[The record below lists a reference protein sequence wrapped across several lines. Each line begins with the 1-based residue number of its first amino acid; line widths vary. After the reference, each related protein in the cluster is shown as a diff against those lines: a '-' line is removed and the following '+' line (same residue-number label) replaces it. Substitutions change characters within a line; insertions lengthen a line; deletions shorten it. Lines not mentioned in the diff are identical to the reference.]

1 MALIESFGDTL
12 TLWLRSKVI
21 PYILFGTCI
30 VVIITSCVLNIFM
43 IFMLKRRKLIAL
55 PTNRFLL
62 QLIVIDFLAC
72 GFVLVPICVTAL
84 ANSWILSN
92 PLCYFH
98 AVISTWLLLVSFG
111 LVSLCFIERV
121 TKQKTPKIHQKL
133 FDTNVGVTLISGF
146 VWAIDL
152 GIALLPVFDIAS
164 IAYDEYQASCVV
176 SYSKSKILAPLM
188 FVLTFVLPFLVFIVC
203 CIILFS
209 HHRNKAKQKQDDMI
223 EMLKPVQEQNTVLAS
238 PPASERSTLSTTGI
252 VPAVEET
259 PRNVSARRDTLAEM
273 TMSEQET
280 ENNRRRYW
288 KKIRKSTKH
297 RPSRLQS
304 VVSAVQNYDLLSDDH
319 RDEDHHLAVTYM
331 IVYSFITICWL
342 PFLSLALANAFS
354 DSIWQGWYSLTLIFS
369 VLSFIAKP
377 IIYLAHNRHFRQN
390 SKMALPSNVATK
402 VERIRNS
409 ISSAVNRLDR
419 AVFVSPRA
427 DKTIVTT
434 IAVNKTAKAWMKT
447 VKKPDATP
455 IIQEEG
461 EGENTCGSSSRAEEL
476 EPDQNDITNDD
487 NVHPNCASMITGS
500 NGNLEYVP
508 SLPGPST
515 TFRKSASPIPALQ
528 LMQPD
533 D

>member
-12 TLWLRSKVI
+12 TLWLRSKII

-30 VVIITSCVLNIFM
+30 IVIITSCVLNIFM
-43 IFMLKRRKLIAL
+43 IFMLKRRKLISL

-84 ANSWILSN
+84 AKSWILSN

-98 AVISTWLLLVSFG
+98 AVIPTWLLLVSFG

-121 TKQKTPKIHQKL
+121 TKQKTPKIHQNL

-152 GIALLPVFDIAS
+152 GIALLPVFGIAS
-164 IAYDEYQASCVV
+164 IAYDEYQASCAV
-176 SYSKSKILAPLM
+176 SYSKSKIFAPLV
-188 FVLTFVLPFLVFIVC
+188 FALTFVLPFLVFIVC

-223 EMLKPVQEQNTVLAS
+223 EMLKPAHEQNSAFAS
-238 PPASERSTLSTTGI
+238 PPSSERSTLSTTGI
-252 VPAVEET
+252 VTAVEET

-288 KKIRKSTKH
+288 KNIRKSTKQ

-304 VVSAVQNYDLLSDDH
+304 VVSAVQNYDLFSDDH
-319 RDEDHHLAVTYM
+319 KDEDHHLAVTYM
-331 IVYSFITICWL
+331 IVYSFLTICWL
-342 PFLSLALANAFS
+342 PFLALAIANAFS
-354 DSIWQGWYSLTLIFS
+354 DAIWQGWYSLTLIFS

-390 SKMALPSNVATK
+390 SKMALPSDVATK

-409 ISSAVNRLDR
+409 ISSVVNRLDR
-419 AVFVSPRA
+419 AVFVSPRT
-427 DKTIVTT
+427 DKTVVTA
-434 IAVNKTAKAWMKT
+434 IAVNKTAKAWIKK

-461 EGENTCGSSSRAEEL
+461 EGETACGSHCRSEEL
-476 EPDQNDITNDD
+476 EPDNNEITNEDK
-487 NVHPNCASMITGS
+487 NHPNCTDKIS
-500 NGNLEYVP
+500 NGNSECLPSVP
-508 SLPGPST
+508 DPST
-515 TFRKSASPIPALQ
+515 TFRKSPSPIPDLQ
-528 LMQPD
+528 LMQLGV
-533 D
+533 

>member
-12 TLWLRSKVI
+12 TLWLRSKII

-30 VVIITSCVLNIFM
+30 IVIITSCVLNIFM
-43 IFMLKRRKLIAL
+43 IFMLKRRKLISL

-84 ANSWILSN
+84 AKSWILSN

-98 AVISTWLLLVSFG
+98 AVIPTWLLLVSFG

-121 TKQKTPKIHQKL
+121 TKQKTPKIHQNL

-152 GIALLPVFDIAS
+152 GIALLPVFGIAS
-164 IAYDEYQASCVV
+164 IAYDEYQASCAV
-176 SYSKSKILAPLM
+176 SYSKSKIFAPLV
-188 FVLTFVLPFLVFIVC
+188 FALTFVLPFLVFIVC

-223 EMLKPVQEQNTVLAS
+223 EMLKPAHEQNSAFAS
-238 PPASERSTLSTTGI
+238 PPSSERSTLSTTGI
-252 VPAVEET
+252 VTAVEET

-288 KKIRKSTKH
+288 KNIRKSTKQ

-304 VVSAVQNYDLLSDDH
+304 VVSAVQNYDLFSDDH
-319 RDEDHHLAVTYM
+319 KDEDHHLAVTYM
-331 IVYSFITICWL
+331 IVYSFLTICWL
-342 PFLSLALANAFS
+342 PFLALAIANAFS
-354 DSIWQGWYSLTLIFS
+354 DAIWQGWYSLTLIFS

-390 SKMALPSNVATK
+390 SKMALPSDVATK

-409 ISSAVNRLDR
+409 ISSVVNRLDR
-419 AVFVSPRA
+419 AVFVSPRT
-427 DKTIVTT
+427 DKTVVTA
-434 IAVNKTAKAWMKT
+434 IAVNKTAKAWIEK

-461 EGENTCGSSSRAEEL
+461 EGETACGSRCRSEEL
-476 EPDQNDITNDD
+476 EPDNNEITNED
-487 NVHPNCASMITGS
+487 NSHPNCTDKIS
-500 NGNLEYVP
+500 NGNSECLPSVP
-508 SLPGPST
+508 DPST
-515 TFRKSASPIPALQ
+515 TFRKSPSPIPDLQ
-528 LMQPD
+528 LMQLGV
-533 D
+533 

>member
-12 TLWLRSKVI
+12 TLWLRSKII

-30 VVIITSCVLNIFM
+30 IVIITSCVLNIFM
-43 IFMLKRRKLIAL
+43 IFMLKRRKLISL

-84 ANSWILSN
+84 AKSWILSN

-121 TKQKTPKIHQKL
+121 TKQKTPKIHQNL

-152 GIALLPVFDIAS
+152 GIALLPVFGIAS
-164 IAYDEYQASCVV
+164 IAYDEYQASCAV
-176 SYSKSKILAPLM
+176 SYSKSKIFAPLV
-188 FVLTFVLPFLVFIVC
+188 FALTFVLPFLVFIVC

-223 EMLKPVQEQNTVLAS
+223 EMLKPAHEQNSAFVS
-238 PPASERSTLSTTGI
+238 PPSSERSTLSTTGI
-252 VPAVEET
+252 VTAVEET

-288 KKIRKSTKH
+288 KNIRKSTKQ

-304 VVSAVQNYDLLSDDH
+304 VVSAVQNYDLFSDDH
-319 RDEDHHLAVTYM
+319 KDEDHHLAVTYM
-331 IVYSFITICWL
+331 IVYSFLTICWL
-342 PFLSLALANAFS
+342 PFLALAIANAFS
-354 DSIWQGWYSLTLIFS
+354 DAIWQGWYSLTLIFS

-390 SKMALPSNVATK
+390 SKMALPSDVATK

-409 ISSAVNRLDR
+409 ISSVVNRLDR
-419 AVFVSPRA
+419 AVFVSPRT
-427 DKTIVTT
+427 DKTVVTA
-434 IAVNKTAKAWMKT
+434 IAVNKTAKAWIKK

-461 EGENTCGSSSRAEEL
+461 EGETACGSRCRSEEL
-476 EPDQNDITNDD
+476 EPDNNEITNED
-487 NVHPNCASMITGS
+487 NSHPNCTDKIS
-500 NGNLEYVP
+500 NGNSECLPSVP
-508 SLPGPST
+508 DPST
-515 TFRKSASPIPALQ
+515 TFRKSPSPIPDLQ
-528 LMQPD
+528 LMQLGV
-533 D
+533 

>member
-12 TLWLRSKVI
+12 TLWLRSKII

-30 VVIITSCVLNIFM
+30 IVIITSCVLNIFM
-43 IFMLKRRKLIAL
+43 IFMLKRRKLISL

-84 ANSWILSN
+84 AKSWILSD

-98 AVISTWLLLVSFG
+98 AVIPTWLLLVSFG

-121 TKQKTPKIHQKL
+121 TKQKTPKIHQNL

-152 GIALLPVFDIAS
+152 GIAMLPVFGIAS
-164 IAYDEYQASCVV
+164 IAYDEYQASCAV
-176 SYSKSKILAPLM
+176 SYSKSKIFAPLV
-188 FVLTFVLPFLVFIVC
+188 FALTFVLPFLVFIVC

-223 EMLKPVQEQNTVLAS
+223 EMLKPAHEQNSAFAS
-238 PPASERSTLSTTGI
+238 PPSSERSTLSTTGI
-252 VPAVEET
+252 VTAVEET

-288 KKIRKSTKH
+288 KNIRKSTKQ

-304 VVSAVQNYDLLSDDH
+304 VVSAVQNYDLFSDDH
-319 RDEDHHLAVTYM
+319 KDEDHHLAVTYM
-331 IVYSFITICWL
+331 IVYSFLTICWL
-342 PFLSLALANAFS
+342 PFLALAIANAFS
-354 DSIWQGWYSLTLIFS
+354 DAILQGWYSLTLIFS

-390 SKMALPSNVATK
+390 SKMALPSDVATK

-409 ISSAVNRLDR
+409 ISSVVNRLDR
-419 AVFVSPRA
+419 AVFVSPRT
-427 DKTIVTT
+427 DKTVVTA
-434 IAVNKTAKAWMKT
+434 IAVNKTAKAWIEK

-461 EGENTCGSSSRAEEL
+461 EGETACGSHCRSEEL
-476 EPDQNDITNDD
+476 EPDNNEITNKD
-487 NVHPNCASMITGS
+487 NSHPNCTDKIS
-500 NGNLEYVP
+500 NGNSECLSSV
-508 SLPGPST
+508 PGPST
-515 TFRKSASPIPALQ
+515 TFRKSPSPIPDLQ
-528 LMQPD
+528 LMQLGV
-533 D
+533 

>member
-12 TLWLRSKVI
+12 TLWLRSKII

-30 VVIITSCVLNIFM
+30 IVIITSCVLNIFM
-43 IFMLKRRKLIAL
+43 IFMLKRRKLISL

-84 ANSWILSN
+84 AKSWILSN

-98 AVISTWLLLVSFG
+98 AVIPTWLLLVSFG

-121 TKQKTPKIHQKL
+121 TKQKTPKIHQNL

-152 GIALLPVFDIAS
+152 GIALLPVFGIAS
-164 IAYDEYQASCVV
+164 IAYDEYQASCAV
-176 SYSKSKILAPLM
+176 SYSKSKIFAPLV
-188 FVLTFVLPFLVFIVC
+188 FALTFVLPFLVFIVC

-223 EMLKPVQEQNTVLAS
+223 EMLKPAHEQNSAFAS
-238 PPASERSTLSTTGI
+238 PPSSERSTLSTTGI
-252 VPAVEET
+252 VTAVEET

-288 KKIRKSTKH
+288 KNIRKSTKQ

-304 VVSAVQNYDLLSDDH
+304 VVSAVQNYDLFSDDH
-319 RDEDHHLAVTYM
+319 KDEDHHLAVTYM
-331 IVYSFITICWL
+331 IVYSFLTICWL
-342 PFLSLALANAFS
+342 PFLALAIANAFS
-354 DSIWQGWYSLTLIFS
+354 DAIWQGWYSLTLIFS

-390 SKMALPSNVATK
+390 SKMALPSDVATK

-409 ISSAVNRLDR
+409 ISSVVNRLDR
-419 AVFVSPRA
+419 AVFVSPRT
-427 DKTIVTT
+427 DKTVVTA
-434 IAVNKTAKAWMKT
+434 IAVNKTAKAWIKK

-461 EGENTCGSSSRAEEL
+461 EGETACGSRCRSEEL
-476 EPDQNDITNDD
+476 EPDNNEITNED
-487 NVHPNCASMITGS
+487 NSHPNCTDKIS
-500 NGNLEYVP
+500 NGNSECLPSVP
-508 SLPGPST
+508 DPST
-515 TFRKSASPIPALQ
+515 TFRKSPSPIPDLQ
-528 LMQPD
+528 LMQLGV
-533 D
+533 

>member
-1 MALIESFGDTL
+1 MTLIESFGDTL
-12 TLWLRSKVI
+12 TLWLRSKII

-30 VVIITSCVLNIFM
+30 IVIITSCVLNIFM
-43 IFMLKRRKLIAL
+43 IFMLKRRKLISL

-84 ANSWILSN
+84 AKSWILSN

-121 TKQKTPKIHQKL
+121 TKQKSPKIHQNL

-152 GIALLPVFDIAS
+152 GIALLPVFGIAS
-164 IAYDEYQASCVV
+164 IAYDEYQASCAV
-176 SYSKSKILAPLM
+176 SYSKSKIFAPLV
-188 FVLTFVLPFLVFIVC
+188 FALTFVLPFLVFIVC

-223 EMLKPVQEQNTVLAS
+223 EMLKPAHEQNSAFAS
-238 PPASERSTLSTTGI
+238 PPSSERSTLSTTGI
-252 VPAVEET
+252 VTAVEET

-288 KKIRKSTKH
+288 KNIRKSTKQ

-304 VVSAVQNYDLLSDDH
+304 VVSAVQNYDLFSDDH
-319 RDEDHHLAVTYM
+319 KDEDHHLAVTYM
-331 IVYSFITICWL
+331 IVYSFLTICWL
-342 PFLSLALANAFS
+342 PFLALAIANAFS
-354 DSIWQGWYSLTLIFS
+354 DAIWQGWYSLTLIFS

-390 SKMALPSNVATK
+390 SKMALPSDVATK

-409 ISSAVNRLDR
+409 ISSVVNRLDR
-419 AVFVSPRA
+419 AVFVSPRT
-427 DKTIVTT
+427 DKTVVTA
-434 IAVNKTAKAWMKT
+434 IAVNKTAKAWIKK

-461 EGENTCGSSSRAEEL
+461 EGETACGSRCRSEEL
-476 EPDQNDITNDD
+476 EPDNNEITNED
-487 NVHPNCASMITGS
+487 NSHPNCTDKIS
-500 NGNLEYVP
+500 NGNSECLPSVP
-508 SLPGPST
+508 DPST
-515 TFRKSASPIPALQ
+515 TFRKSPSPIPDLQ
-528 LMQPD
+528 LMQLGV
-533 D
+533 

>member
-12 TLWLRSKVI
+12 TLWLRSKII

-30 VVIITSCVLNIFM
+30 IVIITSCVLNIFM
-43 IFMLKRRKLIAL
+43 IFMLKRRKLISL

-84 ANSWILSN
+84 AKSWILSN

-121 TKQKTPKIHQKL
+121 TKQKTPKIHQNL

-152 GIALLPVFDIAS
+152 GIALLPVFGIAS
-164 IAYDEYQASCVV
+164 IAYDEYQASCAV
-176 SYSKSKILAPLM
+176 SYSKSKIFAPLV
-188 FVLTFVLPFLVFIVC
+188 FALTFVLPFLVFIVC

-223 EMLKPVQEQNTVLAS
+223 EMLKPAHEQNSAFAS
-238 PPASERSTLSTTGI
+238 PPSSERSTLSTTGI
-252 VPAVEET
+252 ITAVEET

-288 KKIRKSTKH
+288 KNIRKSTKQ

-304 VVSAVQNYDLLSDDH
+304 VVSAVQNYDLFSDDH
-319 RDEDHHLAVTYM
+319 KDEDHHLAVTYM
-331 IVYSFITICWL
+331 IVYSFLTICWL
-342 PFLSLALANAFS
+342 PFLALAIANAFS
-354 DSIWQGWYSLTLIFS
+354 DAIWQGWYSLTLIFS

-390 SKMALPSNVATK
+390 SKMALPSDVATK

-409 ISSAVNRLDR
+409 ISSVVNRLDR
-419 AVFVSPRA
+419 AVFVSPRT
-427 DKTIVTT
+427 DKTVVTA
-434 IAVNKTAKAWMKT
+434 IAVNKTAKAWIKK

-461 EGENTCGSSSRAEEL
+461 EGETACGSRCRSEEL
-476 EPDQNDITNDD
+476 EPDNNEITNED
-487 NVHPNCASMITGS
+487 NSHPNCTDKIS
-500 NGNLEYVP
+500 NGNSECLPSVP
-508 SLPGPST
+508 DPST
-515 TFRKSASPIPALQ
+515 TFRKSPSPIPDLQ
-528 LMQPD
+528 LMQLGV
-533 D
+533 

>member
-12 TLWLRSKVI
+12 TLWLRSKII

-30 VVIITSCVLNIFM
+30 IVIITSCVLNIFM
-43 IFMLKRRKLIAL
+43 IFMLKRRKLISQ

-84 ANSWILSN
+84 AKSWILSN

-98 AVISTWLLLVSFG
+98 AVISTWLLFVSFG

-121 TKQKTPKIHQKL
+121 TKQKTPKIHQNL

-152 GIALLPVFDIAS
+152 GIALLPVFGIAS
-164 IAYDEYQASCVV
+164 IAYDEYQASCAV
-176 SYSKSKILAPLM
+176 SYSKSKIFAPLV
-188 FVLTFVLPFLVFIVC
+188 FALTFVLPFLVFIVC

-223 EMLKPVQEQNTVLAS
+223 EMLKPAHEQNSAFAS
-238 PPASERSTLSTTGI
+238 PPSSERSTLSTTGS
-252 VPAVEET
+252 VTAVEET

-288 KKIRKSTKH
+288 KNIRKSTKQ

-304 VVSAVQNYDLLSDDH
+304 VVSAVQNYDLFSDDH
-319 RDEDHHLAVTYM
+319 KDEDHHLAVTYM
-331 IVYSFITICWL
+331 IVYSFLTICWL
-342 PFLSLALANAFS
+342 PFLALAIANAFS
-354 DSIWQGWYSLTLIFS
+354 DAIWQGWYSLTLIFS

-390 SKMALPSNVATK
+390 SKMALPSDVATK

-409 ISSAVNRLDR
+409 ISSVVNRLDR
-419 AVFVSPRA
+419 AVFVSPRT
-427 DKTIVTT
+427 DKTVVTA
-434 IAVNKTAKAWMKT
+434 IAVNKTAKAWIEK

-461 EGENTCGSSSRAEEL
+461 EGETACGSRCRSEEL
-476 EPDQNDITNDD
+476 EPDNNEITNED
-487 NVHPNCASMITGS
+487 NSHPNCTDKIS
-500 NGNLEYVP
+500 NGNSECLPSVP
-508 SLPGPST
+508 DPST
-515 TFRKSASPIPALQ
+515 TFRKSPSPIPDLQ
-528 LMQPD
+528 LMQLGV
-533 D
+533 

>member
-12 TLWLRSKVI
+12 TLWLRSKII

-30 VVIITSCVLNIFM
+30 IVIITSCVLNIFM
-43 IFMLKRRKLIAL
+43 IFMLKRRKLISL

-84 ANSWILSN
+84 AKSWILSN

-98 AVISTWLLLVSFG
+98 AVIPTWLLLVSFG

-121 TKQKTPKIHQKL
+121 TKQKTPKIHQNL

-152 GIALLPVFDIAS
+152 GIALLPVFGIAS
-164 IAYDEYQASCVV
+164 IAYDEYQASCAV
-176 SYSKSKILAPLM
+176 SYSKSKIFAPLV
-188 FVLTFVLPFLVFIVC
+188 FALTFVLPFLVFIVC

-223 EMLKPVQEQNTVLAS
+223 EMLKPAHEQNSAFAS
-238 PPASERSTLSTTGI
+238 PPSSERSTLSTTGI
-252 VPAVEET
+252 VTAVEET

-288 KKIRKSTKH
+288 KNIRKSTKQ

-304 VVSAVQNYDLLSDDH
+304 VVSAVQNYDLFSDDH
-319 RDEDHHLAVTYM
+319 KDEDHHLAVTYM
-331 IVYSFITICWL
+331 IVYSFLTICWL
-342 PFLSLALANAFS
+342 PFLALAIANAFS
-354 DSIWQGWYSLTLIFS
+354 DAIWQGWYSLTLIFS

-390 SKMALPSNVATK
+390 SKMALPSDVATK

-409 ISSAVNRLDR
+409 ISSVVNRLDR
-419 AVFVSPRA
+419 AVFVSPRT
-427 DKTIVTT
+427 DKTVVTA
-434 IAVNKTAKAWMKT
+434 IAVNKTAKAWIEK

-461 EGENTCGSSSRAEEL
+461 EGETACGSHCRSEEL
-476 EPDQNDITNDD
+476 EPDNNEITKD
-487 NVHPNCASMITGS
+487 NSHPNCTDKIS
-500 NGNLEYVP
+500 NGNSECLPSVP
-508 SLPGPST
+508 GSST
-515 TFRKSASPIPALQ
+515 TFRKSPSPIPDLQ
-528 LMQPD
+528 LMQLGV
-533 D
+533 

>member
-12 TLWLRSKVI
+12 TLWLRSKII

-30 VVIITSCVLNIFM
+30 IVIITSCVLNIFM
-43 IFMLKRRKLIAL
+43 IFMLKRRKLISL

-84 ANSWILSN
+84 AKSWILSN

-121 TKQKTPKIHQKL
+121 TKQKTPKIHQNL

-152 GIALLPVFDIAS
+152 GIALLPVFGIAS
-164 IAYDEYQASCVV
+164 IAYDEYQASCAV
-176 SYSKSKILAPLM
+176 SYSKSKIFAPLV
-188 FVLTFVLPFLVFIVC
+188 FALTFVLPFLVFIVC

-223 EMLKPVQEQNTVLAS
+223 EMLKPAHEQNSAFAS
-238 PPASERSTLSTTGI
+238 PPSSERSTLSTTGI
-252 VPAVEET
+252 VTAVEET

-288 KKIRKSTKH
+288 KNIRKSTKQ

-304 VVSAVQNYDLLSDDH
+304 VVSAVQNYDLFSDDH
-319 RDEDHHLAVTYM
+319 KDEDHHLAVTYM
-331 IVYSFITICWL
+331 IVYSFLTICWL
-342 PFLSLALANAFS
+342 PFLALAIANAFS
-354 DSIWQGWYSLTLIFS
+354 DAIWQGWYSLTLIFS

-390 SKMALPSNVATK
+390 SKMALPSDVATK

-409 ISSAVNRLDR
+409 ISSVVNRLDR
-419 AVFVSPRA
+419 AVFVSPRT
-427 DKTIVTT
+427 DKTVVTA
-434 IAVNKTAKAWMKT
+434 IAVNKTAKAWIEK

-461 EGENTCGSSSRAEEL
+461 EGETACGSHCRSEEL
-476 EPDQNDITNDD
+476 EPDNNEITNED
-487 NVHPNCASMITGS
+487 NSHPNCTDKIS
-500 NGNLEYVP
+500 NGNSECLPSVP
-508 SLPGPST
+508 DPST
-515 TFRKSASPIPALQ
+515 TFRKSPSPIPDLQ
-528 LMQPD
+528 LMQLD
-533 D
+533 V

>member
-12 TLWLRSKVI
+12 TLWLRSKII

-30 VVIITSCVLNIFM
+30 IVIITSCVLNIFM
-43 IFMLKRRKLIAL
+43 IFMLNRRNLISL

-84 ANSWILSN
+84 AKSWILSN

-121 TKQKTPKIHQKL
+121 TKQKSPKIHQNL

-152 GIALLPVFDIAS
+152 GIALLPVFGIAS
-164 IAYDEYQASCVV
+164 IAYDEYQASCAV
-176 SYSKSKILAPLM
+176 SYSKSKIFAPLV
-188 FVLTFVLPFLVFIVC
+188 FALTFVLPFLVFIVC

-223 EMLKPVQEQNTVLAS
+223 EMLKPAHEQNSAFAS
-238 PPASERSTLSTTGI
+238 PPSSERSTLSTTGI
-252 VPAVEET
+252 VTAVEET

-288 KKIRKSTKH
+288 KNIRKSTKQ

-304 VVSAVQNYDLLSDDH
+304 VVSAVQNYDLFSDDH
-319 RDEDHHLAVTYM
+319 KDEDHHLAVTYM
-331 IVYSFITICWL
+331 IVYSFLTICWL
-342 PFLSLALANAFS
+342 PFLALAIANAFS
-354 DSIWQGWYSLTLIFS
+354 DAIWQGWYSLTLIFS

-390 SKMALPSNVATK
+390 SKMALPSDVATK

-409 ISSAVNRLDR
+409 ISSVVNRLDR
-419 AVFVSPRA
+419 AVFVSPRT
-427 DKTIVTT
+427 DKTVVTA
-434 IAVNKTAKAWMKT
+434 IAVNKTAKAWIKK

-461 EGENTCGSSSRAEEL
+461 EGETACGSRCRSEEL
-476 EPDQNDITNDD
+476 EPDNNEITNED
-487 NVHPNCASMITGS
+487 NSHPNCTDKIS
-500 NGNLEYVP
+500 NGNSECLPSVP
-508 SLPGPST
+508 DPST
-515 TFRKSASPIPALQ
+515 TFRKSPSPIPDLQ
-528 LMQPD
+528 LMQLD
-533 D
+533 V

>member
-12 TLWLRSKVI
+12 TLWLRSKII

-30 VVIITSCVLNIFM
+30 IVIITSCVLNIFM
-43 IFMLKRRKLIAL
+43 IFMLKRRNLISL

-62 QLIVIDFLAC
+62 QLIVIDFLAS

-84 ANSWILSN
+84 AKSWILSN

-121 TKQKTPKIHQKL
+121 TKQKTPKIHQNL

-152 GIALLPVFDIAS
+152 GIALLPVFGIAS
-164 IAYDEYQASCVV
+164 IAYDEYQASCAV
-176 SYSKSKILAPLM
+176 SYSKSKIFAPLV
-188 FVLTFVLPFLVFIVC
+188 FALTFVLPFLVFIVC

-223 EMLKPVQEQNTVLAS
+223 EMLKPAHEQNSTFAS
-238 PPASERSTLSTTGI
+238 PPSSERSTLSTTGI
-252 VPAVEET
+252 VTAVEET

-288 KKIRKSTKH
+288 KNIRKSTKQ

-304 VVSAVQNYDLLSDDH
+304 VVSAVQNYDLFSDDH
-319 RDEDHHLAVTYM
+319 KDEDHHLAVTYM
-331 IVYSFITICWL
+331 IVYSFLTICWL
-342 PFLSLALANAFS
+342 PFLALAIANAFS
-354 DSIWQGWYSLTLIFS
+354 DAIWQGWYSLTLIFS

-390 SKMALPSNVATK
+390 SKMALPSDVATK

-409 ISSAVNRLDR
+409 ISSVVNRLDR
-419 AVFVSPRA
+419 AVFVSPRT
-427 DKTIVTT
+427 DKTVVTA
-434 IAVNKTAKAWMKT
+434 IAVNKTAKAWIKK

-461 EGENTCGSSSRAEEL
+461 EGETACGSRCRSEEL
-476 EPDQNDITNDD
+476 EPDNNEITNED
-487 NVHPNCASMITGS
+487 NSHPNCTDKIS
-500 NGNLEYVP
+500 NGNSECLPSVP
-508 SLPGPST
+508 DPST
-515 TFRKSASPIPALQ
+515 TFRKSPSPIPDLQ
-528 LMQPD
+528 LMQLGV
-533 D
+533 

>member
-12 TLWLRSKVI
+12 TLWLRSKII

-30 VVIITSCVLNIFM
+30 IVIITSCVLNIFM
-43 IFMLKRRKLIAL
+43 IFMLKRRKLISL

-84 ANSWILSN
+84 AKSWILSN

-121 TKQKTPKIHQKL
+121 TKQKSPKIHQNL

-152 GIALLPVFDIAS
+152 GIALLPVFGIAS
-164 IAYDEYQASCVV
+164 IAYDEYQASCAV
-176 SYSKSKILAPLM
+176 SYSKSKIFAPLV
-188 FVLTFVLPFLVFIVC
+188 FALTFVLPFLVFIVC

-223 EMLKPVQEQNTVLAS
+223 EMLKPAHEQNSTFAS
-238 PPASERSTLSTTGI
+238 PPSSERSTLSTTGI
-252 VPAVEET
+252 VTAVEET

-288 KKIRKSTKH
+288 KNIRKSTKQ

-304 VVSAVQNYDLLSDDH
+304 VVSAVQNYDLFSDDH
-319 RDEDHHLAVTYM
+319 KDEDHHLAVTYM
-331 IVYSFITICWL
+331 IVYSFLTICWL
-342 PFLSLALANAFS
+342 PFLALAIANAFS
-354 DSIWQGWYSLTLIFS
+354 DAIWQGWYSLTLIFS

-390 SKMALPSNVATK
+390 SKMALPSDVATK

-409 ISSAVNRLDR
+409 ISSVVNRLDR
-419 AVFVSPRA
+419 AVFVSPRT
-427 DKTIVTT
+427 DKTVVTA
-434 IAVNKTAKAWMKT
+434 IAVNKTAKAWIKK

-461 EGENTCGSSSRAEEL
+461 EGETACGSRCRSEEL
-476 EPDQNDITNDD
+476 EPDNNEITNED
-487 NVHPNCASMITGS
+487 NSHPNCTDKIS
-500 NGNLEYVP
+500 NGNSECLPSVP
-508 SLPGPST
+508 DPST
-515 TFRKSASPIPALQ
+515 TFRKSPSPIPDLQ
-528 LMQPD
+528 LMQLGV
-533 D
+533 

>member
-12 TLWLRSKVI
+12 TLWLRSKII

-30 VVIITSCVLNIFM
+30 IVIITSCVLNIFM
-43 IFMLKRRKLIAL
+43 IFMLKRRKLISL

-84 ANSWILSN
+84 AKSWILSN

-121 TKQKTPKIHQKL
+121 TKQKSPKIHQNL

-152 GIALLPVFDIAS
+152 GIALLPVFGIAS
-164 IAYDEYQASCVV
+164 IAYDEYQASCAV
-176 SYSKSKILAPLM
+176 SYSKSKIFAPLV
-188 FVLTFVLPFLVFIVC
+188 FALTFVLPFLVFIVC

-223 EMLKPVQEQNTVLAS
+223 EMLKPAHEQNSTFAS
-238 PPASERSTLSTTGI
+238 PPSSERSTLSTTGI
-252 VPAVEET
+252 VTAVEET

-288 KKIRKSTKH
+288 KNIRKSTKQ

-304 VVSAVQNYDLLSDDH
+304 VVSAVQNYDLFSDDH
-319 RDEDHHLAVTYM
+319 KDEDHHLAVTYM
-331 IVYSFITICWL
+331 IVYSFLTICWL
-342 PFLSLALANAFS
+342 PFLALAIANAFS
-354 DSIWQGWYSLTLIFS
+354 DAIWQGWYSLTLIFS

-390 SKMALPSNVATK
+390 SKMALPSDVATK

-409 ISSAVNRLDR
+409 ISSVVNRLDR
-419 AVFVSPRA
+419 AVFVSPRT
-427 DKTIVTT
+427 DKTVVTA
-434 IAVNKTAKAWMKT
+434 IAVNKTAKAWIKK

-461 EGENTCGSSSRAEEL
+461 EGETACGSHCRSEEL
-476 EPDQNDITNDD
+476 EPDNNEITNED
-487 NVHPNCASMITGS
+487 NSHPNCTDKIS
-500 NGNLEYVP
+500 NGNSECLPSVP
-508 SLPGPST
+508 DPST
-515 TFRKSASPIPALQ
+515 TFRKSPSPIPDLQ
-528 LMQPD
+528 LMQLGV
-533 D
+533 

>member
-12 TLWLRSKVI
+12 TLWLRSKII

-30 VVIITSCVLNIFM
+30 IVIITSCVLNIFM
-43 IFMLKRRKLIAL
+43 IFMLKRRKLISL

-84 ANSWILSN
+84 AKSWILSN

-121 TKQKTPKIHQKL
+121 TKQKTPKIHQNL

-152 GIALLPVFDIAS
+152 GIALLPVFGIAS
-164 IAYDEYQASCVV
+164 IAYDEYQASCAV
-176 SYSKSKILAPLM
+176 SYSKSKIFAPLV
-188 FVLTFVLPFLVFIVC
+188 FALTFVLPFLVFIVC

-223 EMLKPVQEQNTVLAS
+223 EMLKPAHEQNSAFAS
-238 PPASERSTLSTTGI
+238 PPSSERSTLSTTGI
-252 VPAVEET
+252 VTAVEET

-288 KKIRKSTKH
+288 KNIRKSTKQ

-304 VVSAVQNYDLLSDDH
+304 VVSAVQNYDLFSDDH
-319 RDEDHHLAVTYM
+319 KDEDHHLAVTYM
-331 IVYSFITICWL
+331 IVYSFLTICWL
-342 PFLSLALANAFS
+342 PFLALAIANAFS
-354 DSIWQGWYSLTLIFS
+354 DAIWQGWYSLTLIFS

-390 SKMALPSNVATK
+390 SKMALPSDVATK

-409 ISSAVNRLDR
+409 ISSVVNRLDR
-419 AVFVSPRA
+419 AVFVSPRT
-427 DKTIVTT
+427 DKTVVTA
-434 IAVNKTAKAWMKT
+434 IAVNKTAKAWIEK

-461 EGENTCGSSSRAEEL
+461 EGETACGSHCRSEEL
-476 EPDQNDITNDD
+476 EPDNNEITNED
-487 NVHPNCASMITGS
+487 NSHPNCTDKIS
-500 NGNLEYVP
+500 NGNSECLP
-508 SLPGPST
+508 SVPGPST
-515 TFRKSASPIPALQ
+515 TFRKSPSPIPDLQ
-528 LMQPD
+528 LMQLD
-533 D
+533 V

>member
-12 TLWLRSKVI
+12 TLWLRSKII

-30 VVIITSCVLNIFM
+30 IVIITSCVLNIFM
-43 IFMLKRRKLIAL
+43 IFMLKRRKLISL

-84 ANSWILSN
+84 AKSWILSN

-98 AVISTWLLLVSFG
+98 AVIPTWLLLVSFG

-121 TKQKTPKIHQKL
+121 TKQKTPKIHQNL

-146 VWAIDL
+146 VWTIDL
-152 GIALLPVFDIAS
+152 GIALLPVFGIAS
-164 IAYDEYQASCVV
+164 IAYDEYQASCAV
-176 SYSKSKILAPLM
+176 SYSKSKIFAPLV
-188 FVLTFVLPFLVFIVC
+188 FALTFVLPFLVFIVC

-223 EMLKPVQEQNTVLAS
+223 EMLKPAHEQNSAFAS
-238 PPASERSTLSTTGI
+238 PPSSERSTLSTTGI
-252 VPAVEET
+252 VTAVEDT

-288 KKIRKSTKH
+288 KNIRKSTKQ

-304 VVSAVQNYDLLSDDH
+304 VVSAVQNYDLFSDDH
-319 RDEDHHLAVTYM
+319 KDEDHHLAVTYM
-331 IVYSFITICWL
+331 IVYSFLTICWL
-342 PFLSLALANAFS
+342 PFLALAIANAFS
-354 DSIWQGWYSLTLIFS
+354 DAIWQGWYSLTLIFS

-390 SKMALPSNVATK
+390 SKMALPSDVATK

-409 ISSAVNRLDR
+409 ISSVVNRLDR
-419 AVFVSPRA
+419 AVFVSPRT
-427 DKTIVTT
+427 DKTVVTA
-434 IAVNKTAKAWMKT
+434 IAVNKTAKAWIEK

-461 EGENTCGSSSRAEEL
+461 EGETACGSHCRSEEL
-476 EPDQNDITNDD
+476 EPDNNEITNED
-487 NVHPNCASMITGS
+487 NSHPNCTDKIS
-500 NGNLEYVP
+500 NGNSECLPSVP
-508 SLPGPST
+508 DPST
-515 TFRKSASPIPALQ
+515 TFRKSPSPIPDLQ
-528 LMQPD
+528 LMQLGV
-533 D
+533 